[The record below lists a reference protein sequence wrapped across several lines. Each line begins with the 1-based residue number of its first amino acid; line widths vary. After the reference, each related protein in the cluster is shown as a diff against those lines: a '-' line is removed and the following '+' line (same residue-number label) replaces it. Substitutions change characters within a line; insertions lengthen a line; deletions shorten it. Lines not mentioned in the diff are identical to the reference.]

1 MRWKFFFQKESDFRE
16 TKTPEKASKNKKVTR
31 SILFM
36 KRLGIFFAV
45 LALLCG
51 SILTS
56 GTKAEGEFAVGSKT
70 ENFKLPDTSGTIKS
84 FDELKGEK
92 GAVVVFLSIRCPMV
106 VGYNARIKQLAT
118 DYKSKG
124 INLIG
129 INSNSD
135 EAGDKVKSHAADNYS
150 FPVLIDKNNVFA
162 DKFAA
167 NATPEV
173 FYFDETGKLL
183 YRGAIDNDRKG
194 ETITATYLRD
204 ALDSGIAGKEI
215 KKATTNGVG
224 CSIKRVA
231 KN

>member
-1 MRWKFFFQKESDFRE
+1 
-16 TKTPEKASKNKKVTR
+16 
-31 SILFM
+31 M

-51 SILTS
+51 SILTN

-70 ENFKLPDTSGTIKS
+70 ENFKLPDTSGSLKS

-92 GAVVVFLSIRCPMV
+92 GAIIVFLSVQCPV
-106 VGYNARIKQLAT
+106 VKSYDERIKQLAA
-118 DYKSKG
+118 DYKPKG
-124 INLIG
+124 VNVIG
-129 INSNSD
+129 INSNST
-135 EAGDKVKSHAADNYS
+135 EMIEKVKTHAADNYS
-150 FPVLIDKNNVFA
+150 FPVLIDKDNVFA

-173 FYFDETGKLL
+173 FYFDQTGKLL
-183 YRGAIDNDRKG
+183 YRGAIDNSRNGDS
-194 ETITATYLRD
+194 ITATYLRD

-224 CSIKRVA
+224 CTIKRVA